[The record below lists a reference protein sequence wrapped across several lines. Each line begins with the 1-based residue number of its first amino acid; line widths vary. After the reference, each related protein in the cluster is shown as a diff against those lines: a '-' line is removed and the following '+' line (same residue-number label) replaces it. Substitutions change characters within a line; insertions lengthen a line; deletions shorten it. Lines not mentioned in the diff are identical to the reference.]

1 MSIEL
6 ETGPQA
12 LASAGDSLMVRRDA
26 STLRKQAT
34 DILRQAIIDQR
45 FPPGK
50 HLVERELCEL
60 LGVSRT
66 SVREALRHLESEHL
80 IRMVPHKG
88 PVVASLTAT
97 EARNIYEVRAALEGL
112 AGQLFATHATDAQVD
127 ELVRISKEITKRVKS
142 GDFDAVLEIKS
153 RFYDVIFA
161 GAQNDMLAHMIH
173 SLNTRVWILRRMSL
187 MSPERSKKMIAEVQ
201 SIIKAAQ
208 ARDPVGMKEACIWH
222 VKSASEVVLP
232 KLDEMENAGT

>member
-1 MSIEL
+1 MSL
-6 ETGPQA
+6 KLDTNG
-12 LASAGDSLMVRRDA
+12 SAIDNADSSLLVRRETT
-26 STLRKQAT
+26 TLRHQAT
-34 DILRQAIIDQR
+34 DILRKAIIDQR

-88 PVVASLTAT
+88 PVVATLSAT

-112 AGQLFATHATDAQVD
+112 AGELFATHATDEQIR
-127 ELVRISKEITKRVKS
+127 ELVRISKDLTNKVRS
-142 GDFDAVLEIKS
+142 GEFDSVLEIKS
-153 RFYDVIFA
+153 QFYDVVFA
-161 GAQNDMLAHMIH
+161 GAQNDMLARMIH
-173 SLNTRVWILRRMSL
+173 SLNTRVWLLRRMSL
-187 MSPERSKKMIAEVQ
+187 MSPDRSKKMIMEVKD
-201 SIIKAAQ
+201 IIKAAR
-208 ARDPVGMKEACIWH
+208 ARDPQGMKDACIRH

-232 KLDEMENAGT
+232 KIDELEQDSA